1 MSEYKHLTDEE
12 MYQLRMIHGEYNKME
27 AIAAVD
33 TLAAALESAR
43 EELATVTDERDE
55 ARGEVARLVRESGI
69 VQDSLHE
76 AARDFRDERDTARAA
91 LEESRTD
98 RDVFRGAT
106 NAALLD
112 LADAEARI
120 GELEE
125 RVAADSTAAILGASC
140 AEIRDALTAPAAG
153 DEGEGHRHCPK
164 CSTRMHRLITKEVVC
179 PTCGYDGP
187 DYPVSVVGPAQPTAG
202 GEVCGEG
209 GFDVGVWGDECDDCG
224 TDNATVKC
232 QDCKPGQPTGWSP
245 AKPGGEGGS
254 DE

>member
-1 MSEYKHLTDEE
+1 MAEMSEYKHLTELEQAIVVYGVKDG
-12 MYQLRMIHGEYNKME
+12 LSSIH
-27 AIAAVD
+27 

-43 EELATVTDERDE
+43 EELERVEGERDDAKAAAKKHWHWWQQEQKVSSEVVLKYATQRDDAYLDRDAALADLATVTAERDE

-140 AEIRDALTAPAAG
+140 AEIRDALTARAPRG
-153 DEGEGHRHCPK
+153 R
-164 CSTRMHRLITKEVVC
+164 
-179 PTCGYDGP
+179 
-187 DYPVSVVGPAQPTAG
+187 
-202 GEVCGEG
+202 
-209 GFDVGVWGDECDDCG
+209 
-224 TDNATVKC
+224 
-232 QDCKPGQPTGWSP
+232 
-245 AKPGGEGGS
+245 
-254 DE
+254 